1 MKDIEI
7 EFTEEQANPEDLY
20 KLTIHLKS
28 GRSMYLVNQ
37 LGEFVELVPQL
48 MGDSEYDGGDGTV
61 EIRGV
66 RIKPIPSSGM
76 ICVKPWSV
84 AAIELNEFSI
94 KEIDLNAVKGLS

>member
-37 LGEFVELVPQL
+37 LGEFH
-48 MGDSEYDGGDGTV
+48 
-61 EIRGV
+61 
-66 RIKPIPSSGM
+66 
-76 ICVKPWSV
+76 
-84 AAIELNEFSI
+84 
-94 KEIDLNAVKGLS
+94 GLRQDRPP